1 MYEFKKKFKAKNPTP
16 CKKGSKGCPADDK
29 WYVKPPL

>member
-1 MYEFKKKFKAKNPTP
+1 MFKKKLKNKNPTT
-16 CKKGSKGCPADDK
+16 CKKGSKGCPNDDGK